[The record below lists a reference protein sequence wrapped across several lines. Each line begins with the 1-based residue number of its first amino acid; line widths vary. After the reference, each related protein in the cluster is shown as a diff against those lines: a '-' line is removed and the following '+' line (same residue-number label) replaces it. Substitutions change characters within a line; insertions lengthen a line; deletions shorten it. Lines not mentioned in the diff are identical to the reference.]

1 MAWHGMENLKVDNE
15 FKNLLPPLT
24 EDEYSQLES
33 DIKKHGVLSPI
44 IAWNGFIIDGH
55 NRYEICRK
63 NGIDLPEI
71 KALNFSNKS
80 DVMDWII
87 NHQTGRRNLTKS
99 QLVKAYASVEEQL
112 KREAKERQSAGGG
125 DKKSDK
131 AKSVEVN
138 LPQAVEKKRNPQT
151 SEQVAKKMGVSRKTY
166 EGMKTVVA
174 EGSAEQIERMDK
186 GGKGNG
192 VSAIVAE
199 IKEEKASKNVREGYK
214 ICPVCKTEKPLS
226 EFGANRYICRQCDA
240 ERTFFRRG
248 RGVFGNK
255 AVISDKFKNLSESEM
270 EGKLYERK
278 DVEFEDSMSGLRADL
293 ESWKRSIDRA
303 TTTNAKYLADDGNKA
318 LFKDAIKAFISEI
331 EKTLE
336 RI

>member
-1 MAWHGMENLKVDNE
+1 MARHGMENLKIDKE

-55 NRYEICRK
+55 NRYEICQK
-63 NGIDLPEI
+63 NGIALPEI
-71 KALNFSNKS
+71 KALDFSNKS

-99 QLVKAYASVEEQL
+99 QLVKAYSMVEKQL
-112 KREAKERQSAGGG
+112 AEEAKKRQSAGGG
-125 DKKSDK
+125 DKRSDK
-131 AKSVEVN
+131 AKSVSKNFNE
-138 LPQAVEKKRNPQT
+138 PIKPIRSAAE
-151 SEQVAKKMGVSRKTY
+151 VAKKIGVSEPTY
-166 EGMKTVVA
+166 RNMKQIVSEGTP
-174 EGSAEQIERMDK
+174 EQIERMDK

-255 AVISDKFKNLSESEM
+255 AVISDKFKNLSESEI
-270 EGKLYERK
+270 EGNLYERK
-278 DVEFEDSMSGLRADL
+278 DVEFEDSMSELRADL

>member
-1 MAWHGMENLKVDNE
+1 MENLKVDNE

-71 KALNFSNKS
+71 KALDFSNKS

-125 DKKSDK
+125 DKRSDK
-131 AKSVEVN
+131 AKSVTSN
-138 LPQAVEKKRNPQT
+138 LTEAVKKVPET
-151 SEQVAKKMGVSRKTY
+151 AEIVARKIGVSKNTY
-166 EGMKTVVA
+166 KV
-174 EGSAEQIERMDK
+174 
-186 GGKGNG
+186 
-192 VSAIVAE
+192 
-199 IKEEKASKNVREGYK
+199 
-214 ICPVCKTEKPLS
+214 
-226 EFGANRYICRQCDA
+226 
-240 ERTFFRRG
+240 
-248 RGVFGNK
+248 
-255 AVISDKFKNLSESEM
+255 
-270 EGKLYERK
+270 
-278 DVEFEDSMSGLRADL
+278 
-293 ESWKRSIDRA
+293 
-303 TTTNAKYLADDGNKA
+303 
-318 LFKDAIKAFISEI
+318 
-331 EKTLE
+331 
-336 RI
+336 

>member
-1 MAWHGMENLKVDNE
+1 MARHGMENLKIDNE

-33 DIKKHGVLSPI
+33 DIKRHGVLSPI

-71 KALNFSNKS
+71 KALDFSNKS

-112 KREAKERQSAGGG
+112 KREAKERQVVAGKEFGKGG
-125 DKKSDK
+125 SKVTSNLTEAIGKTPETAEVVAKKIGVSK
-131 AKSVEVN
+131 NTYKGMKQIVSEGT
-138 LPQAVEKKRNPQT
+138 P
-151 SEQVAKKMGVSRKTY
+151 EQVA
-166 EGMKTVVA
+166 
-174 EGSAEQIERMDK
+174 RMDK

-303 TTTNAKYLADDGNKA
+303 TTTNAKYLVDDGNKA

>member
-1 MAWHGMENLKVDNE
+1 M
-15 FKNLLPPLT
+15 
-24 EDEYSQLES
+24 
-33 DIKKHGVLSPI
+33 
-44 IAWNGFIIDGH
+44 
-55 NRYEICRK
+55 
-63 NGIDLPEI
+63 
-71 KALNFSNKS
+71 
-80 DVMDWII
+80 
-87 NHQTGRRNLTKS
+87 
-99 QLVKAYASVEEQL
+99 

-131 AKSVEVN
+131 AKSVSSNLNEPIKPIRSASEV
-138 LPQAVEKKRNPQT
+138 AKKIGVSENTYRNMKQIVSEGTP
-151 SEQVAKKMGVSRKTY
+151 EQVA
-166 EGMKTVVA
+166 
-174 EGSAEQIERMDK
+174 RMDK

-255 AVISDKFKNLSESEM
+255 TVISDKFKNLSESET

-278 DVEFEDSMSGLRADL
+278 DVEFEDNMSGLRADL

-303 TTTNAKYLADDGNKA
+303 TTTNAKYLADDDNKA

>member
-1 MAWHGMENLKVDNE
+1 MERLKIDNE

-33 DIKKHGVLSPI
+33 DIKAHGVLSPI

-99 QLVKAYASVEEQL
+99 QLVKAYSMVEKQL
-112 KREAKERQSAGGG
+112 AEEAKTRKESNLKQNTETSNLTARNVGETA
-125 DKKSDK
+125 
-131 AKSVEVN
+131 EV
-138 LPQAVEKKRNPQT
+138 
-151 SEQVAKKMGVSRKTY
+151 VAKKIGVSKNTY
-166 EGMKTVVA
+166 KGMKQIVS
-174 EGSAEQIERMDK
+174 EGTPEQIERMDK

-199 IKEEKASKNVREGYK
+199 IKEEKANKDVPEGYK
-214 ICPVCKTEKPLS
+214 KCSRCGTVKPLS
-226 EFGANRYICRQCDA
+226 EFMVDRRTKNGRGSLCRSCKQEYDR
-240 ERTFFRRG
+240 ERTG
-248 RGVFGNK
+248 KNPFGEVAK
-255 AVISDKFKNLSESEM
+255 VSQKFASMTM
-270 EGKLYERK
+270 EDIEGDLYERK
-278 DVEFEDSMSGLRADL
+278 TIGFDNVVDEVDEVFKACVSSLNNILQMNKEALKEPENSKIIYEKVMRFKEQIEGKANEFKNE
-293 ESWKRSIDRA
+293 
-303 TTTNAKYLADDGNKA
+303 
-318 LFKDAIKAFISEI
+318 
-331 EKTLE
+331 
-336 RI
+336 